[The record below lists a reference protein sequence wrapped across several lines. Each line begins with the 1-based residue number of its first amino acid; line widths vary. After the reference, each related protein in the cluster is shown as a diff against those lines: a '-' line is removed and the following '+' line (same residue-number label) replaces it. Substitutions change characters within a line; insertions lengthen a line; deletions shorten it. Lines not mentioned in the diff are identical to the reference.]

1 MSSFQPLHPESRGP
15 SSGSGGDAGALRA
28 EALGPGAEAHPGA
41 RAGHVA
47 GRATG
52 QDTGG
57 GGSPPNRRGAGLRVI
72 LVGRTGQDGVL
83 RHDENIELV
92 RAHNALSAISELANP
107 MDEESPAAVTVLVGP
122 DAVSEERAR
131 SFVASLRRIDPSV
144 RVLVMSNHHMPVYD
158 GNAPL
163 EVHPAT
169 LRRLLRGVHAPEMDV
184 LDTDEPPLDAGDE
197 DAVLDALLAGR
208 RAAAEPSTSTEAA
221 AGSPVEETHA
231 SGDRAQPAGAIGWGG
246 DALSPPP
253 LPVGADVGATPAG
266 SDLSLAP
273 EEESGAAAQEYAAA
287 HDRPSA
293 SEAAGREAG
302 AMEAPDR
309 AVLDASPV
317 KAMLS
322 GRPALEVALRG
333 VSSQAG
339 VGELL
344 FIPSGATN
352 PEGESGEASEA
363 PPAPPAPPAHPTGPH
378 IKVIHNGHL
387 LGYLVSPTDAG
398 AIHRLDPA
406 HVEYLTAWAALDRH
420 ESQLREFAFM
430 DELTGAYN
438 RRFFNRFMASSL
450 EAARNTRQFVT
461 LLYFDI
467 DDFKLYNDRFGHGA
481 GDEILVSVVAL
492 LKSVIRPTDKVCRL
506 GGDEFAVIF
515 YDPSPASARPGEE
528 PDPSPLRDSRVGGA
542 PQSLQQIAERFQRQ
556 ICSHRFPKLGE
567 MAPGTLTVSG
577 GMATYPW
584 DGRTP
589 EELLARADELLMGS
603 KAKGKNLI
611 TLGPGSIE
619 VCRGVGEPP
628 SDLRG

>member
-1 MSSFQPLHPESRGP
+1 
-15 SSGSGGDAGALRA
+15 
-28 EALGPGAEAHPGA
+28 
-41 RAGHVA
+41 
-47 GRATG
+47 
-52 QDTGG
+52 
-57 GGSPPNRRGAGLRVI
+57 
-72 LVGRTGQDGVL
+72 
-83 RHDENIELV
+83 
-92 RAHNALSAISELANP
+92 
-107 MDEESPAAVTVLVGP
+107 
-122 DAVSEERAR
+122 
-131 SFVASLRRIDPSV
+131 
-144 RVLVMSNHHMPVYD
+144 
-158 GNAPL
+158 
-163 EVHPAT
+163 
-169 LRRLLRGVHAPEMDV
+169 
-184 LDTDEPPLDAGDE
+184 
-197 DAVLDALLAGR
+197 
-208 RAAAEPSTSTEAA
+208 
-221 AGSPVEETHA
+221 
-231 SGDRAQPAGAIGWGG
+231 
-246 DALSPPP
+246 
-253 LPVGADVGATPAG
+253 
-266 SDLSLAP
+266 
-273 EEESGAAAQEYAAA
+273 
-287 HDRPSA
+287 
-293 SEAAGREAG
+293 
-302 AMEAPDR
+302 
-309 AVLDASPV
+309 
-317 KAMLS
+317 
-322 GRPALEVALRG
+322 
-333 VSSQAG
+333 
-339 VGELL
+339 
-344 FIPSGATN
+344 
-352 PEGESGEASEA
+352 
-363 PPAPPAPPAHPTGPH
+363 
-378 IKVIHNGHL
+378 
-387 LGYLVSPTDAG
+387 
-398 AIHRLDPA
+398 
-406 HVEYLTAWAALDRH
+406 TAWAALDRH

-528 PDPSPLRDSRVGGA
+528 SDPSPLRDSRVGGA

-619 VCRGVGEPP
+619 VCRGAGEPP